1 MAIIPF
7 QKYLWRYQ
15 FLAISAIKLIDWGII
30 TSYLLTGRPFQ
41 TAGWAVVLSND
52 SACGG
57 PRSCGH
63 VILVEARQGGNHV
76 L

>member
-1 MAIIPF
+1 MFYIYI
-7 QKYLWRYQ
+7 YIY
-15 FLAISAIKLIDWGII
+15 KLIDWGII
-30 TSYLLTGRPFQ
+30 TAYLLTGRPFQ

-52 SACGG
+52 SACGD